1 MSEEVRNL
9 RPGEYILYKNQ
20 PYQIK
25 KNQIVVTGTHSHTKN
40 KLDLKALFSEQSES
54 VVLPPHDRFDTIEI
68 LRKKA
73 QVLSKVPSLQVMDM
87 ISYETFDAIADE
99 NVLSQLNEGDEVT
112 FVEFNN
118 LRKVID
124 KRS

>member
-73 QVLSKVPSLQVMDM
+73 QVLS
-87 ISYETFDAIADE
+87 
-99 NVLSQLNEGDEVT
+99 NREV
-112 FVEFNN
+112 FCC
-118 LRKVID
+118 D
-124 KRS
+124 DS